1 MKPINTNDAFK
12 ETIQSDNPVIVK
24 FEAGWCPDCK
34 AMDMWID
41 PIQEKYNDYGWFTV
55 NRDELEDVA
64 AENDVMGIPSL
75 LVFKNGEKLAH
86 LHSAN
91 AKSPDQVES
100 FNSSSKSVKY
110 NKPTNFSSSL
120 TPKSSLI
127 SGVKIYAGDFQHVP
141 IPASCNNSI
150 KF

>member
-12 ETIQSDNPVIVK
+12 ETVQSDNPVIVQ

-41 PIQEKYNDYGWFTV
+41 PIQEKYNDYDWFTV

-64 AENDVMGIPSL
+64 ADNDVMGIPSL

-91 AKSPDQVES
+91 AKSPEQVEA
-100 FNSSSKSVKY
+100 FLAETFK
-110 NKPTNFSSSL
+110 
-120 TPKSSLI
+120 
-127 SGVKIYAGDFQHVP
+127 
-141 IPASCNNSI
+141 
-150 KF
+150 

>member
-1 MKPINTNDAFK
+1 MNSISTTENFNK
-12 ETIQSDNPVIVK
+12 TIQSDNPVIVK

-41 PIQEKYNDYGWFTV
+41 PITEKYNEYDWYSV

-64 AENDVMGIPSL
+64 SENDVMGIPSL

-91 AKSPDQVES
+91 AKSPEQVES
-100 FNSSSKSVKY
+100 FLEETFN
-110 NKPTNFSSSL
+110 
-120 TPKSSLI
+120 
-127 SGVKIYAGDFQHVP
+127 
-141 IPASCNNSI
+141 
-150 KF
+150 